1 MSPVSTWSSMAVPAS
16 SDGRAAD
23 EGRSVLWRADF
34 RHDHI
39 NGEACREGGGK
50 MRFLPDVAL
59 RVTNTPCRF
68 RQGVFLYG
76 PNPSG
81 AGPGRLLYF
90 GEPMPVPDVRFFR
103 YSGRIALSIAGGTP
117 NGLCFRRCVLHL
129 LFFYIERVA
138 LRDGRMPGDSDQCR

>member
-1 MSPVSTWSSMAVPAS
+1 MIGALLYE
-16 SDGRAAD
+16 GRAAD

-39 NGEACREGGGK
+39 NGEACREGGVK

-59 RVTNTPCRF
+59 RVTRNTLPIPAGCF
-68 RQGVFLYG
+68 SFG
-76 PNPSG
+76 PNRSG
-81 AGPGRLLYF
+81 AGPSGCCNL

-117 NGLCFRRCVLHL
+117 NGLCFRMCVLHL